1 LDTVQI
7 SFLGDVSL
15 NNKYC
20 LMEDE
25 NPFSAFTPVVS
36 ESDYVVANLE
46 ALLCGDEGFNLK
58 KTPYLYTDE
67 RGIKLLTHLNVD
79 LVSTAHNHVFDNFD
93 DGYRKTIEFL
103 EQVKIKHIGSSFK
116 DDNYRNECFIK
127 IKDTSFCF
135 LNYCHPNTNFAE
147 PDNSGIRL
155 NVYDKKTIEEDIKR
169 VRTQVDFVVLLL
181 HWGGDTDYG
190 FLPSK
195 EQTIDA
201 RLFIDAGADCIIGH
215 HAHCIQP
222 IETYKGKPVFYCLGN
237 FCFDDIISHERT
249 SLIRKSG
256 KKGIIAKV
264 IFDKSN
270 GKVTA
275 SWKGIQN
282 KNLYVEPFFLAGIQN
297 FILSPLLFVYR
308 KSNLFQSFYNFYLK
322 RIEPFVFYLETS
334 DRSVLQVLWSGFK
347 KRIPNF

>member
-1 LDTVQI
+1 
-7 SFLGDVSL
+7 
-15 NNKYC
+15 
-20 LMEDE
+20 M
-25 NPFSAFTPVVS
+25 
-36 ESDYVVANLE
+36 
-46 ALLCGDEGFNLK
+46 
-58 KTPYLYTDE
+58 
-67 RGIKLLTHLNVD
+67 
-79 LVSTAHNHVFDNFD
+79 
-93 DGYRKTIEFL
+93 
-103 EQVKIKHIGSSFK
+103 
-116 DDNYRNECFIK
+116 
-127 IKDTSFCF
+127 
-135 LNYCHPNTNFAE
+135 
-147 PDNSGIRL
+147 
-155 NVYDKKTIEEDIKR
+155 
-169 VRTQVDFVVLLL
+169 
-181 HWGGDTDYG
+181 GGDTDYG

-264 IFDKSN
+264 IFDKSK

-308 KSNLFQSFYNFYLK
+308 KSTLFQSFYNFYLK